1 MRTRSLTVVA
11 PKTRDEAAR
20 TRAAGATAS
29 RADNAAVEAL
39 ELELAVLLRRA
50 RAFSAQ
56 IAREVHPDLEPGAY
70 GLLVRLAATGGERL
84 TDLAAA
90 FGVGKPTVSRQVAV
104 LERLRLLE
112 RTPDPDDARAQVLRL
127 SPDGAARLESARSAR
142 RERFRGL
149 LARWPETDVESLAR
163 LLQRFNG
170 LDDDV

>member
-1 MRTRSLTVVA
+1 M
-11 PKTRDEAAR
+11 
-20 TRAAGATAS
+20 
-29 RADNAAVEAL
+29 AVEAL

-50 RAFSAQ
+50 RAFSTQ

-112 RTPDPDDARAQVLRL
+112 RTPDPVDARAQVLRL
-127 SPDGAARLESARSAR
+127 TSGGAARLESARSAR
-142 RERFRGL
+142 RARFRSL
-149 LARWPETDVESLAR
+149 LARWTDSDVESLAR
-163 LLQRFNG
+163 LLHQFNE
-170 LDDDV
+170 LDDNV